1 MRMNGKRLSFQSTH
15 PLRGATK
22 LPENPAP
29 APQISIHAPLAGCD
43 NVARRSIKP
52 SDHFNPR
59 TPCGVR
65 HLHHDTQR
73 RTRRFQSTHPLRGAT
88 DLRGCLVTS
97 DGISIHA
104 PLAGCDER
112 EVFAPARGKHFN
124 PRTPCGVR
132 LPQCAFDVVR
142 AGISIHAPLA
152 GCDILRRGKDY
163 INLDFNPRTPCGVRR
178 ASLLNGTLIF

>member
-1 MRMNGKRLSFQSTH
+1 M
-15 PLRGATK
+15 RGATR
-22 LPENPAP
+22 LVTVFHYVVGHFNPRTPCGVRP
-29 APQISIHAPLAGCD
+29 ARHTGASA
-43 NVARRSIKP
+43 ST
-52 SDHFNPR
+52 HFNPR